1 MPIDPEVGRQLADLG
16 GFALLLLFSLVMG
29 VGFVRRWWVFGW
41 LFDERTAERD
51 AARAEVMGWPA
62 DVPVTQHG
70 LREAIPPVY
79 THWIGRQ
86 FE

>member
-51 AARAEVMGWPA
+51 AARAEVKQLQLA
-62 DVPVTQHG
+62 VSKLTAR
-70 LREAIPPVY
+70 LSRERPRRSGDPDA
-79 THWIGRQ
+79 
-86 FE
+86 

>member
-16 GFALLLLFSLVMG
+16 GFALLLLFSLVMA

-51 AARAEVMGWPA
+51 AARAEVKQLQLA
-62 DVPVTQHG
+62 VSKLTAR
-70 LREAIPPVY
+70 LSRERPHRSGDTPD
-79 THWIGRQ
+79 G
-86 FE
+86 